1 MRKFLRFLGAY
12 QTSNFFLLARNFA
25 IIHLDGAEDL
35 VLVRFRD
42 IPGFDQVHD
51 VGVNLSTGNISR
63 LGVIIM
69 ADEAAETG
77 KVGFNG
83 APTVPL

>member
-1 MRKFLRFLGAY
+1 M
-12 QTSNFFLLARNFA
+12 
-25 IIHLDGAEDL
+25 
-35 VLVRFRD
+35 RFRD